1 MFYIDIISYSYPF
14 VNAKYRTKKPPWL
27 KSGWISLLTKGEPHY
42 KMMINYLYLRACSK
56 SFPCGKISKKAE
68 ERR

>member
-1 MFYIDIISYSYPF
+1 M
-14 VNAKYRTKKPPWL
+14 NGKAKRTKKQVNVEN
-27 KSGWISLLTKGEPHY
+27 TV
-42 KMMINYLYLRACSK
+42 INIFKQEELVKKANEIMNDLRACSK

>member
-1 MFYIDIISYSYPF
+1 MGKKQNRKVIYGKKKTY
-14 VNAKYRTKKPPWL
+14 AKSITK
-27 KSGWISLLTKGEPHY
+27 SLL
-42 KMMINYLYLRACSK
+42 NYEVFSTSSLRACSK